1 MNFLLLRGWASKA
14 RFGSAFAVS
23 CAVSVAT
30 LTSAPVPATSPGPS
44 LEPAVT
50 PSASIAA
57 PLAAGSVGPAET
69 PSRAV
74 ENSVV
79 KVFSTVRLPD
89 WSRPWTK
96 QEPSE
101 ISGSGAIIS
110 GKRILTNAHVVLHAS
125 QVQVQANQSGD
136 RISAQVESIAPGID
150 LAILKLDDEKL
161 FDSRPPITMRKN
173 LPDAKDA
180 VMVYG
185 YPTGGTSLSITKGII
200 SRIEFASYNWSVQGL
215 RIQIDAAINPGNSGG
230 PAVVGDEMVGLA
242 FSRLGGPTQ
251 NIGYIIPSEEIELFL
266 KSIGPKGYDGKLAMY
281 DDLQTLENPA
291 LRKFLHLDPAT
302 QGMIVHRPFS
312 SAPSYPLKEWD
323 VITKIGETP
332 VDDEGMVKVNERLRV
347 RFQYEIQK
355 IAGQDKVPLT
365 VVRSG
370 NAMKIDLPLLK
381 YRPQVIPEMEGKYPP
396 YFIYG
401 PIVLSEA
408 SMDLLGGMHR
418 NTQMTGILAA
428 LTYQGSPLVARL
440 GDKPAFEGER
450 LVLVSSPFFPDKLAK
465 GYGNPAMQVVKSI
478 NRQKVKN
485 LAHAVE
491 ILRNAKDDFITFE
504 FDVRASGETMVFPRA
519 EMLAATEAILTDNGI
534 REQASP
540 ELLAVWKETKG
551 K

>member
-1 MNFLLLRGWASKA
+1 
-14 RFGSAFAVS
+14 
-23 CAVSVAT
+23 
-30 LTSAPVPATSPGPS
+30 
-44 LEPAVT
+44 
-50 PSASIAA
+50 
-57 PLAAGSVGPAET
+57 
-69 PSRAV
+69 
-74 ENSVV
+74 
-79 KVFSTVRLPD
+79 
-89 WSRPWTK
+89 
-96 QEPSE
+96 
-101 ISGSGAIIS
+101 
-110 GKRILTNAHVVLHAS
+110 
-125 QVQVQANQSGD
+125 
-136 RISAQVESIAPGID
+136 
-150 LAILKLDDEKL
+150 
-161 FDSRPPITMRKN
+161 MRKN
-173 LPDAKDA
+173 LPDPKDA

-200 SRIEFASYNWSVQGL
+200 SRIEFANYNWSVHGL

-242 FSRLGGPTQ
+242 FSRLGGSTQ
-251 NIGYIIPSEEIELFL
+251 NIGYIIPSEEIDLFL
-266 KSIGPKGYDGKLAMY
+266 KSIGPKGEYDGKLAMY

-291 LRKFLHLDPAT
+291 LRKFLHLDPTT

-355 IAGQDKVPLT
+355 LAGQDKVPLT
-365 VVRSG
+365 VMRNGS
-370 NAMKIDLPLLK
+370 AIKINLPLLK
-381 YRPQVIPEMEGKYPP
+381 YRPLVIPEMEGKYPP

-401 PIVLSEA
+401 PIVLSEV
-408 SMDLLGGMHR
+408 SVDFLSGSHR
-418 NTQMTGILAA
+418 NTQMTALLAA
-428 LTYQGSPLVARL
+428 LTYQGNPLVTRL

-450 LVLVSSPFFPDKLAK
+450 LVLVASPFFPHKLAK

-491 ILRNAKDDFITFE
+491 LLRNAKDDFITFE
-504 FDVRASGETMVFPRA
+504 FDARVGGETMVFPRT
-519 EMLAATEAILTDNGI
+519 EMLGATDAILMDNGI

-540 ELLAVWKETKG
+540 ELLAIWKETKG